1 MSIKLKLSICITL
14 VVAIVLFLNISIFY
28 FTTRDGL
35 ISSARQQSQT
45 IAEQIGIALEVSES
59 SRQSMEESLG
69 QMLRMAALTALQQ
82 LPSDIDDV
90 TNEQLVRLSQ
100 ELNIQDITLWR
111 KDGSDIISEKSSEPD
126 EVGLSS
132 RSWGYWHTAFTQ
144 LFEQQ
149 KVTIPQGQKLLNFW
163 SGPYNYATSNPDQIN
178 KWGYYY
184 NGSTNYIINPYISAE
199 SLLSFNERFRVDTLP
214 RLIHGYDSVLEINGF
229 DPEFTGKDPILRLK
243 RGRIVHNLDVRSVLF
258 GSNHYVNPDPAVD
271 VDSIHAAAQ
280 TGELQMQ
287 TAEINGKQVTKYFIP
302 FQGKDKPYVFNIVL
316 DQQAIERPLYD
327 QLLLQTL
334 ISLSLLMITLIS
346 SYFISGILIRSL
358 YQIMS
363 KVNDISSGNFGA
375 RIELSDAKDEFGL
388 LASRVNLMSDNLQ
401 LYMSRLK
408 NSAEELRS
416 TKEYLESFINHT
428 SDAIHVSDLEGN
440 ITQANRAFQQIYGWD
455 IKEVEGGLLPEQ
467 LQVMREEELALIS
480 RIMEGETVTDYETA
494 RITKSGGHV
503 DVSLTISPIR
513 DENEEVVAIATISR
527 NITDRKQTEEMI
539 LRSEKLSVVGQ
550 LAAGVA
556 HEVRNPLTTLRGFVQ
571 LQKTKGTVSESH
583 LNIMLAEL
591 DRINFIVSEFLV
603 LAKPQ
608 VISIQTFNLRKLLSD
623 LVMLLDGQAN
633 LDKIQIQVP
642 EQGPPMMVTGE
653 PNQLKQVF
661 VNLLKNAM
669 EAMPGGGTISM
680 EMEQNKEG
688 MVIVRVH
695 DEGAGI
701 AKEDLQHIGEPF
713 FTRKDNGTGLGLMI
727 CQQIISHHKGIL
739 NVYSELG
746 QGTTVEVILP
756 AAASEPILG
765 L

>member
-1 MSIKLKLSICITL
+1 MSVKLKLSICITL
-14 VVAIVLFLNISIFY
+14 VVAVVLFLNISIY
-28 FTTRDGL
+28 FITTRDGL
-35 ISSARQQSQT
+35 IASARQQSQT

-69 QMLRMAALTALQQ
+69 LMLRMAAQSALKQ
-82 LPSDIDDV
+82 LPPDIDDV
-90 TNEQLVRLSQ
+90 TNEQLVRISK
-100 ELNIQDITLWR
+100 ELNINDITLWVR
-111 KDGSDIISEKSSEPD
+111 QGDDIVSAKSSEPD
-126 EVGLSS
+126 ELNLSS
-132 RSWGYWHTAFTQ
+132 GSWGYWHTAFTQ
-144 LFEQQ
+144 LFDRQEI
-149 KVTIPQGQKLLNFW
+149 TIPQGQKLPNFW

-184 NGSTNYIINPYISAE
+184 DGTTNYIINPYISAE
-199 SLLSFNERFRVDTLP
+199 SLLTFNNQFSSETIP
-214 RLIHGYDSVLEINGF
+214 KLIRGYDSVLEINGF
-229 DPEFTGKDPILRLK
+229 DPEFVGKDPILRVK
-243 RGRIVHNLDVRSVLF
+243 KGRLVHNLDVRAVLF
-258 GSNHYVNPDPAVD
+258 GSTRYTNSDPGAD
-271 VDSIHAAAQ
+271 VDSIQAAVQ
-280 TGELQMQ
+280 TGELQ
-287 TAEINGKQVTKYFIP
+287 TLRAEIDGKPVTKYFIP
-302 FQGKDKPYVFNIVL
+302 YQGKNKPYVFNIVL
-316 DQQAIERPLYD
+316 DRRAVERPLYD
-327 QLLLQTL
+327 QLLMQTL

-358 YQIMS
+358 YQIMY

-375 RIELSDAKDEFGL
+375 RIELNDVKDEFGL
-388 LASRVNLMSDNLQ
+388 LAARVNLMSDNLQ

-428 SDAIHVSDLEGN
+428 SDAIHVSDLDGN
-440 ITQANRAFQQIYGWD
+440 ITQANKAFQQIYGWD
-455 IKEVEGGLLPEQ
+455 FKEVEGGQLPDQ
-467 LQVMREEELALIS
+467 LQVMREEEERLIS
-480 RIMEGETVTDYETA
+480 RIIAGETVTDYETA

-513 DENEEVVAIATISR
+513 DENEAIVAIATISR

-608 VISIQTFNLRKLLSD
+608 VVSIQTFNLRKLLSD

-642 EQGPPMMVTGE
+642 EEGPPMLVTGE

-669 EAMPGGGTISM
+669 EAMPGGGTITM
-680 EMEQNKEG
+680 ELEQTKEE
-688 MVIVRVH
+688 MVIARVT
-695 DEGAGI
+695 DEGSGI

-727 CQQIISHHKGIL
+727 CQQIISHHKGML

-746 QGTTVEVILP
+746 QGTTVEVMLP
-756 AAASEPILG
+756 AAAREPKMG